1 MVKRTKRRE
10 PEEVL
15 MTLADV
21 AVYLQ
26 IAERTVYQWAQ
37 RSQIPSFK
45 LGNVWRFKRSDLEKW
60 IENRKLETPRNAQAA
75 KPAKA

>member
-1 MVKRTKRRE
+1 MAKRKKRHE
-10 PEEVL
+10 QEETL

-37 RSQIPSFK
+37 RGQIPSFK
-45 LGNVWRFKRSDLEKW
+45 LGNVWRFKRTDLENW
-60 IENRKLETPRNAQAA
+60 IEHRKRETPRAIQEILAVD
-75 KPAKA
+75 